1 MVSTNL
7 NIGTMN
13 IRIETYRERAKLRYK
28 VSVCDGKLL
37 VREDVVN
44 SLEERDELVWSL
56 AQIYDIG
63 DIQFVDTR
71 PTQTKELTIVNVSS
85 ISDLTQYFE
94 DNKYRIYN
102 QVLDTV
108 ELGIAEG
115 KDKSVF
121 AALQEQGTH
130 LMSNRSGWLAGLRL
144 ALAYFEAV
152 EDYESCARAAELI
165 TKLTSYD
172 NDRKANNIP
181 RR

>member
-7 NIGTMN
+7 NIEAMN

-44 SLEERDELVWSL
+44 SLAERDELVWSL
-56 AQIYDIG
+56 AQMYNIG
-63 DIQFVDTR
+63 DIQFVDTH
-71 PTQTKELTIVNVSS
+71 PTKTKELIIVNVSNMG
-85 ISDLTQYFE
+85 DLTQYFE

-102 QVLDTV
+102 QVLDIV
-108 ELGIAEG
+108 ELGIAAG
-115 KDKSVF
+115 NDKAPF
-121 AALQEQGTH
+121 ASLQEQGTH

-152 EDYESCARAAELI
+152 EDYESCTKAAELI